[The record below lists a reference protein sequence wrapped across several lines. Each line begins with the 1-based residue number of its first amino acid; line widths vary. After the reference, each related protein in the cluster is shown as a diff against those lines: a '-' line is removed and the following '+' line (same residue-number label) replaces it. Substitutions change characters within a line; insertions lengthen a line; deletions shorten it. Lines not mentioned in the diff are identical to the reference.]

1 MNLEL
6 GFEQALEN
14 QQLIHGALKRVH
26 IYVTRCDYEDYF
38 QEAVIIYAQAYLKY
52 RQRDQDLTKFKPYV
66 FQKLVWRLTDM
77 LRQEKQYFD
86 FHSLE
91 EFDFQ
96 RVPEAEIARIDFVD
110 WQKLS
115 ELEKEILQ
123 EHFMNGISLTII
135 AQHHQQT
142 TRNLRYQRN
151 RLLTK
156 LRAMNQK

>member
-1 MNLEL
+1 MNLEQ
-6 GFEQALEN
+6 GFQHALAN

-38 QEAVIIYAQAYLKY
+38 QEAMIIYAQTYVNY
-52 RQRDQDLTKFKPYV
+52 CQRKQDLSKFRPYV

-96 RVPEAEIARIDFVD
+96 RVPEEEMTKIDFID

-115 ELEKEILQ
+115 QLEKEIFQ
-123 EHFMNGISLTII
+123 EHFMEGISLAVI
-135 AQHHQQT
+135 ARRHQQT
-142 TRNLRYQRN
+142 PRNLRYQRN
-151 RLLTK
+151 RLLDK
-156 LRAMNQK
+156 LREMQQK

>member
-86 FHSLE
+86 FHS
-91 EFDFQ
+91 
-96 RVPEAEIARIDFVD
+96 
-110 WQKLS
+110 
-115 ELEKEILQ
+115 
-123 EHFMNGISLTII
+123 
-135 AQHHQQT
+135 
-142 TRNLRYQRN
+142 
-151 RLLTK
+151 
-156 LRAMNQK
+156 

>member
-6 GFEQALEN
+6 GFQQALEN
-14 QQLIHGALKRVH
+14 QQLIYGALKRVH

-38 QEAVIIYAQAYLKY
+38 QEAVIIYAQTYLKY
-52 RQRDQDLTKFKPYV
+52 YQRNQDPDKFKPYV

-86 FHSLE
+86 FHGLE

-96 RVPEAEIARIDFVD
+96 RVPESEITQIDFVD

-123 EHFMNGISLTII
+123 EHFMNGISLKII
-135 AQHHQQT
+135 AQYHHQT
-142 TRNLRYQRN
+142 TRNLRYQRD
-151 RLLTK
+151 RLLNK
-156 LRAMNQK
+156 LRAMN